1 METYE
6 GNFFFSK
13 IFFLWIK
20 TKFFSKNNSDVEEDD
35 LEVDPISSE
44 DGEDDEEESEDGE
57 DSDKSDNET
66 NKAGNTSKD
75 QQNGFYWDKLRL
87 DEIAMQADIKPD
99 ISKIRILN
107 SDTIN
112 EIADKSI
119 DILLGNDLLKVTDP
133 EKVDEDEELAALYGS
148 LNPDDWF
155 IKILSKVSLIKIF
168 ILVTIRWIWCF
179 FYCILFFKCVG
190 DKFVLIRNLRF
201 FFSNAKY

>member
-1 METYE
+1 M
-6 GNFFFSK
+6 
-13 IFFLWIK
+13 
-20 TKFFSKNNSDVEEDD
+20 
-35 LEVDPISSE
+35 EVDPISSE

-112 EIADKSI
+112 EIADKGI

-148 LNPDDWF
+148 LNPDD
-155 IKILSKVSLIKIF
+155 
-168 ILVTIRWIWCF
+168 
-179 FYCILFFKCVG
+179 
-190 DKFVLIRNLRF
+190 
-201 FFSNAKY
+201 